1 LVNIVSHAKKF
12 TQVINY
18 CTITNFEN
26 HNNKLVFCKNEKK
39 IGDFMSSSD
48 WRHFYVLLFW
58 WTAIDFPI
66 AKATDKKVIYAN
78 VRFAVKGNKR
88 KRSLNNK
95 TINLNNAGK
104 YWNGLKGCK

>member
-1 LVNIVSHAKKF
+1 
-12 TQVINY
+12 
-18 CTITNFEN
+18 
-26 HNNKLVFCKNEKK
+26 
-39 IGDFMSSSD
+39 M
-48 WRHFYVLLFW
+48 LLFW
-58 WTAIDFPI
+58 CTDTDSDTDFPI

-104 YWNGLKGCK
+104 Y

>member
-1 LVNIVSHAKKF
+1 
-12 TQVINY
+12 
-18 CTITNFEN
+18 
-26 HNNKLVFCKNEKK
+26 
-39 IGDFMSSSD
+39 MSSSD

-58 WTAIDFPI
+58 CTDTDSDTDFPI